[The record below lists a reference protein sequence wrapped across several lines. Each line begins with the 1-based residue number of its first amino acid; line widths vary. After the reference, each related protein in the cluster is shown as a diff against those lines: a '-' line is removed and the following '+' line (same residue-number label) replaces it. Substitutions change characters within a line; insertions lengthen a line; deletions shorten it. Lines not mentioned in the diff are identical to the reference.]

1 MMIAIIAPV
10 DNCTPPFEDPDA
22 PASLSAPLLPSEL
35 AASPA
40 AGSFGAKGSEVARAE
55 KNEVTELEDMA
66 GVSDIEVVVMGIGVY
81 AIDDW
86 EEAVLV
92 LDNDAEVEVDVEGN
106 VNVTKELDTC
116 ACTNLTSQHKM
127 KITMKKH

>member
-1 MMIAIIAPV
+1 
-10 DNCTPPFEDPDA
+10 
-22 PASLSAPLLPSEL
+22 
-35 AASPA
+35 
-40 AGSFGAKGSEVARAE
+40 
-55 KNEVTELEDMA
+55 MA